1 MSNHKLMDK
10 YNPKEFEENLY
21 NEWEKK
27 GYFKPSM
34 DKRKLLYSN
43 ATTKCNRKIT
53 YGTCIRWNNARYV
66 NKI

>member
-1 MSNHKLMDK
+1 MKYILVNILLNFIKKERKDMSNHKLMDK

-34 DKRKLLYSN
+34 D
-43 ATTKCNRKIT
+43 
-53 YGTCIRWNNARYV
+53 
-66 NKI
+66 

>member
-34 DKRKLLYSN
+34 D
-43 ATTKCNRKIT
+43 NRKIT

>member
-34 DKRKLLYSN
+34 DKRKESFCIVMP
-43 ATTKCNRKIT
+43 AA